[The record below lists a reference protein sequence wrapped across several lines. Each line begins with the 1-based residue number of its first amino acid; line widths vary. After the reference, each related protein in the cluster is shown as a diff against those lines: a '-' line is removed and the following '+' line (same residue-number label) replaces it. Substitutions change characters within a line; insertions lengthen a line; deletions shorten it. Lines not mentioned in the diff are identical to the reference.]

1 MVGSNMAP
9 TKQGALGTRTMLLP
23 AVRHAIFIFVHSYKG
38 VECEIDL
45 LGFQNHPQLL
55 HLVRMGT

>member
-1 MVGSNMAP
+1 MALVPRATGFVGA
-9 TKQGALGTRTMLLP
+9 MLLSD
-23 AVRHAIFIFVHSYKG
+23 VRHVTFILVHNGGTEIK
-38 VECEIDL
+38 VEL